1 MYWADERLGSERVAN
16 AYAYQDLKNQ
26 LGFLALGTDFPI
38 ESIDPLKTF
47 YAAVVRE
54 DLKGYPS
61 GGYQMKNALSRKEAL
76 MGITIWAAIS
86 NFEETEKG
94 SIEVGKSADFIV
106 LQKDILHAPNEALKN
121 NKVIATFVNGKQVFP
136 AQ

>member
-1 MYWADERLGSERVAN
+1 
-16 AYAYQDLKNQ
+16 
-26 LGFLALGTDFPI
+26 
-38 ESIDPLKTF
+38 
-47 YAAVVRE
+47 
-54 DLKGYPS
+54 
-61 GGYQMKNALSRKEAL
+61 